1 MKNLQEYLIESLYNH
16 ICCEMNSNYKFYE
29 KFGIPEFVEKS
40 TKEIC
45 DCISK
50 YVDDISNIP
59 EHINFDIDDVNIK
72 LNIEN
77 VSKNVIANYDF
88 ENTDYK
94 NSIIT
99 INLNIYKNDKF
110 FLLDNF
116 DSIESIIQHELL
128 HAYEDL
134 KRYESGKKLFSNIID
149 DSYTKSF
156 YYVKYSKNKY
166 NNIVSNIIYFLN
178 DEERNAYF
186 SQLKGDILES
196 IKHLNMSTSNFS
208 YNKLIQDI
216 KDKPLWERYFEIGL
230 FIEKLINNE
239 LTGYYKEFVYKE
251 YNNINNSNFSDSYIN
266 KQLINKWKRF
276 KNKFEQLVP
285 KIICELLPH
294 NNKIR

>member
-1 MKNLQEYLIESLYNH
+1 MKNLQEYLIKSLYSH
-16 ICCEMNSNYKFYE
+16 ICCEMNSSYKFYE

-45 DCISK
+45 DYISK

-59 EHINFDIDDVNIK
+59 DHINFDIDDVNIK

-149 DSYTKSF
+149 DSYTKS
-156 YYVKYSKNKY
+156 
-166 NNIVSNIIYFLN
+166 IVLNIIYFLN

-216 KDKPLWERYFEIGL
+216 KDKPLWKRYFEIGL

-266 KQLINKWKRF
+266 KQLLNKWKRF

>member
-1 MKNLQEYLIESLYNH
+1 MITLKEYLIESLYSH
-16 ICCEMNSNYKFYE
+16 ICCEMNSSYKFYE

-50 YVDDISNIP
+50 YIDDISSIP
-59 EHINFDIDDVNIK
+59 DHINFNIDDVNIK

-216 KDKPLWERYFEIGL
+216 KDKPLWKRYFEIGL
-230 FIEKLINNE
+230 F
-239 LTGYYKEFVYKE
+239 
-251 YNNINNSNFSDSYIN
+251 S
-266 KQLINKWKRF
+266 
-276 KNKFEQLVP
+276 P
-285 KIICELLPH
+285 
-294 NNKIR
+294 